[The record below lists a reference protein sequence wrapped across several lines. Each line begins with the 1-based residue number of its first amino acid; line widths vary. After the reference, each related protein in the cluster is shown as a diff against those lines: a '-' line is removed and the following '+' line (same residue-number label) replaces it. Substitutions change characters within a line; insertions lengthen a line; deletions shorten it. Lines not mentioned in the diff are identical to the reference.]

1 MTKISLPDLH
11 NQLSADSKAIIL
23 DCRSPEEFDD
33 AFISGSIHIGN
44 QIARYVR
51 LLKLTPDQDIIL
63 LAKSEHARLI
73 ELFNKLG
80 FENVKLAAEF
90 EDIQELS
97 SLGLLDLIISIE
109 ADELAMDLP
118 FDEKA
123 RIIDLRTEDEFE
135 KSHILDA
142 ENIPLEEFSDVGTI
156 AEIEEHE
163 NIYLYGNT
171 NDISFVGSLIK
182 RQGIHNFRKIQAS
195 FEEISKTPG
204 IKTQELK
211 NKTAKED

>member
-23 DCRSPEEFDD
+23 DCRSPEEFDE

-51 LLKLTPDQDIIL
+51 LLKLTPNQNIIL

-109 ADELAMDLP
+109 PDELAMDLP

-135 KSHILDA
+135 KSHIEDA

-156 AEIEEHE
+156 A
-163 NIYLYGNT
+163 
-171 NDISFVGSLIK
+171 
-182 RQGIHNFRKIQAS
+182 
-195 FEEISKTPG
+195 
-204 IKTQELK
+204 
-211 NKTAKED
+211 